1 MCVLKSP
8 STSHPNTYRHHIT
21 LHAALPICDPSPS
34 GPEAPPPAA
43 ATSGPRHAADT
54 VFDPQTMAGAR
65 ETLRTEQGG
74 LTAYKIMAD
83 RLEYRA
89 RDGRDGYLWDG
100 QGWYGGD
107 IDKLWIKTEGEGTV
121 GSKLEDA
128 EIQARWSRAK
138 IGRASGRER
147 VCKDGKK

>member
-74 LTAYKIMAD
+74 LTAYQNMAD

-89 RDGRDGYLWDG
+89 RDGRDGYLWHG

-107 IDKLWIKTEGEGTV
+107 IDPLWITHTGKGPV
-121 GSKLEDA
+121 GSKPEGT
-128 EIQARWSRAK
+128 
-138 IGRASGRER
+138 GRARSEEQWS
-147 VCKDGKK
+147 KKR